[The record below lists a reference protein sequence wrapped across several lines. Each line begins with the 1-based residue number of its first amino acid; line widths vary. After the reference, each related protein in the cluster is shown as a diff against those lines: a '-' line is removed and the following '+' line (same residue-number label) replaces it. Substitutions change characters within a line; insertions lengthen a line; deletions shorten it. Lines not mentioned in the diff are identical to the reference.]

1 MGAEHG
7 RAHVGRGRSERASA
21 EEHGEGVP
29 RNGGDD
35 AEASCSAES
44 GRNDSGSGTR
54 GGSDAGARA
63 ISLILVLKYT
73 QFKFVSGLRVATRRL
88 CSFLFILLAASA
100 ASAQQRAEVAITVD
114 DLPVHGD
121 LPANTARA
129 EIAKKIIEAFRAKGV
144 PSVYGFVNA
153 KNIGTKGDTEQ
164 NSVVKIW
171 ADSGFPLGNHTF
183 THIDL
188 NTATVQAFED
198 EIVANESVLN
208 GLMGTRDWHWFR
220 YPFLHEGDTLEKR
233 HAVRKYLA
241 EHGYKV
247 AQVTLDFADY
257 AWNNPYARCV
267 EKKDSKAIEWLKSS
281 YLQTAKDD
289 IELDRKLSV
298 MLFGRDIKY
307 VLLMH
312 IGALDSIL
320 LPDLLDLFKKEGFDF
335 ISLEEA
341 EKDPAYQSDPDAAL
355 KFGGTFLEQL
365 TESKHLNYPPH
376 AERPMDKLDAIC
388 R

>member
-1 MGAEHG
+1 M
-7 RAHVGRGRSERASA
+7 
-21 EEHGEGVP
+21 
-29 RNGGDD
+29 
-35 AEASCSAES
+35 
-44 GRNDSGSGTR
+44 
-54 GGSDAGARA
+54 
-63 ISLILVLKYT
+63 
-73 QFKFVSGLRVATRRL
+73 
-88 CSFLFILLAASA
+88 
-100 ASAQQRAEVAITVD
+100 AITVD

-121 LPANTARA
+121 LPSNTTRM
-129 EIAKKIIEAFRAKGV
+129 EIAKRFIEVFKAKGV
-144 PSVYGFVNA
+144 PGVYGFVNA
-153 KNIGTKGDTEQ
+153 KNIGGDAEKAD
-164 NSVVKIW
+164 VLKMW
-171 ADSGFPLGNHTF
+171 ADSGNALGNHAF
-183 THIDL
+183 SHMDI
-188 NTATVQAFED
+188 NAATAEEFEAD
-198 EIVANESVLN
+198 ILANETFLQ
-208 GLMGTRDWHWFR
+208 GLMGARDWHWFR
-220 YPFLHEGDTLEKR
+220 YPYLHEGDTLEKR

-241 EHGYKV
+241 DHGYKV

-267 EKKDSKAIEWLKSS
+267 EKKDTKAIEWLKSS

-289 IELDRKLSV
+289 IALDQKLSV

-312 IGALDSIL
+312 IGALDSEM

-365 TESKHLNYPPH
+365 TESKKLKYPPH
-376 AERPMDKLDAIC
+376 AERPMDKLEAIC